1 MLNLHVSQKKQ
12 YYKLIYLNYKYCKYI
27 PILQFCKNGVFI
39 FFLDQ
44 NTAGS
49 VAGDAL
55 TDQQSSTPL
64 PSGVPENVQV
74 NIYMHW
80 NMHLDTDQSLL

>member
-1 MLNLHVSQKKQ
+1 MIWWKR
-12 YYKLIYLNYKYCKYI
+12 KYCENHF
-27 PILQFCKNGVFI
+27 QFLLN
-39 FFLDQ
+39 LDQ

-74 NIYMHW
+74 SSWVLAVYKP
-80 NMHLDTDQSLL
+80 